1 MAGMELTLSFDNFNK
16 PLVKEDADAS
26 ALRICRCLLRKQD
39 NPLGGNVNFDISK
52 YSFQDI
58 EVLAATLGSDIKE
71 HLGRVAPDI
80 FIEDL
85 DVLQTGDKQIAIII
99 QISGQT
105 ANSKKKYLFNLEQDN
120 KNNINL
126 KKLVNITE

>member
-1 MAGMELTLSFDNFNK
+1 Q
-16 PLVKEDADAS
+16 
-26 ALRICRCLLRKQD
+26 RIARCLLRKQD
-39 NPLGGNVNFDISK
+39 NPIGGNINFNISK
-52 YSFQDI
+52 YNFQDI

-71 HLGRVAPDI
+71 HIGRVLPDI

-85 DVLQTGDKQIAIII
+85 DVIQTGDKQIAIII